1 MRGPRSQGSQH
12 KAGLQAAAALLEHL
26 ARPPLWAGSDG
37 HQFTE
42 GPAPLRFPGGGQ
54 LFCLLWRLT
63 WVGGY
68 VGGMLGGHQGTL
80 SCPRKP
86 GAPSDRFAP
95 GFICS

>member
-42 GPAPLRFPGGGQ
+42 GPAPLRFPGGGTAV
-54 LFCLLWRLT
+54 LSVVEAHMGGGVCWRS
-63 WVGGY
+63 VGG
-68 VGGMLGGHQGTL
+68 GIKAL
-80 SCPRKP
+80 
-86 GAPSDRFAP
+86 
-95 GFICS
+95 